1 MTVGNI
7 CNREV
12 DMARPD
18 ETVRAAAD
26 RMLQR
31 NVGTLIVCDNGRR
44 PVGIL
49 TDRDI
54 TLKVVAHGSDP
65 ETVKVSEIM
74 STLFGHVTESTDTE
88 PALSIMRAGGFR
100 RLPVVGA
107 TGALVGV
114 LSVDDILVQ
123 HARETGLIADLIR
136 KEGPGS
142 LQRAPA
148 EQEI

>member
-12 DMARPD
+12 DTARPD
-18 ETVRAAAD
+18 DSIRVAAD

-31 NVGTLIVCDNGRR
+31 NVGTLIVCTKDRK

-54 TLKVVAHGSDP
+54 TLKVVAHGKDP
-65 ETVKVSEIM
+65 RTVKVSEIM
-74 STLFGHVTESTDTE
+74 SKLFGHVTEGTDVE

-100 RLPVVGA
+100 RLPVVDASG
-107 TGALVGV
+107 GLVGI

-148 EQEI
+148 QQQI